1 MTERL
6 PAITSRELIRVLEKS
21 GWRLHR
27 TKGSHHHLVHPDK
40 AIIITV
46 PVHGRD
52 LKRGLVAGILKDAG
66 ISHEELLR
74 LL

>member
-1 MTERL
+1 
-6 PAITSRELIRVLEKS
+6 
-21 GWRLHR
+21 
-27 TKGSHHHLVHPDK
+27 VHPDR

-46 PVHGRD
+46 PVHGGD

-66 ISHEELLR
+66 ISREDLLR

>member
-6 PAITSRELIRVLEKS
+6 PAITSRQLISVLEKA

-27 TKGSHHHLVHPDK
+27 TKGSHHHFVHPDR
-40 AIIITV
+40 AVIITA
-46 PVHGRD
+46 PVHGGD

-66 ISHEELLR
+66 ISREDLLR

>member
-6 PAITSRELIRVLEKS
+6 PAITSRQLIRVLEKA
-21 GWRLHR
+21 GWKLHR
-27 TKGSHHHLVHPDK
+27 TRGSHHHFVHPDR

-46 PVHGRD
+46 PVHVGD

-66 ISHEELLR
+66 INREDLLR

>member
-6 PAITSRELIRVLEKS
+6 PAITSRQLVRVLEKS

-27 TKGSHHHLVHPDK
+27 TR
-40 AIIITV
+40 AFIITV

-66 ISHEELLR
+66 ISRDELLR